1 MSKKVLNYI
10 LILAVIPLLII
21 LGVAAFGDRKY
32 MIISMAIAIVA
43 LIPFLM
49 KFEKKKTSTK
59 EIVIIAVM
67 TAISVAGRCLFAVIP
82 GFKPITAIVLIT
94 AIYFGSEAGFVVG
107 AFSALISNIFY
118 GQGPWTPFQMFVWG
132 ILGFIGGIVAKK
144 GWLDNRIGLILYSI
158 LGGVLYSMLM
168 DIWTVL
174 AMDGTFSITRYIAA
188 VGTSL
193 PFMTIYAVS
202 NVVFILPIKK
212 LFGPRLERIKRK
224 YQI

>member
-107 AFSALISNIFY
+107 AFSALISNIF
-118 GQGPWTPFQMFVWG
+118 
-132 ILGFIGGIVAKK
+132 
-144 GWLDNRIGLILYSI
+144 
-158 LGGVLYSMLM
+158 
-168 DIWTVL
+168 
-174 AMDGTFSITRYIAA
+174 
-188 VGTSL
+188 
-193 PFMTIYAVS
+193 
-202 NVVFILPIKK
+202 
-212 LFGPRLERIKRK
+212 
-224 YQI
+224 